1 MSKQKN
7 MEDLESDITQLIE
20 DQLEKNPSLIGINVG
35 SLTGTPVTS
44 AFKKK
49 DEFLSEVKIASAT
62 SSLIFLASKM
72 LKGTLNQEV
81 SYNLVTGK
89 KYILISILTEDITM
103 VAYLDRELADLEG
116 LNESIKKLRDLA
128 LHISAIIET
137 SELAKEELFVG
148 IKRSIPNALLIAI
161 ITKEGLPIKI
171 QATMPEPT
179 ISAMISAVFDLSNV
193 LIKDFE
199 YSIIAGEI
207 GSIIIHELDENRI
220 LCVAVPEADESKLG
234 SYLVKIKSIINR

>member
-1 MSKQKN
+1 MSKVKN
-7 MEDLESDITQLIE
+7 IKELESDIKELIE
-20 DQLEKNPSLIGINVG
+20 KQIEKDLALIGINIG
-35 SLTGTPVTS
+35 TLTGTPVTS
-44 AFKKK
+44 IFKQK
-49 DEFLSEVKIASAT
+49 DEFLSEIEIASAT

-89 KYILISILTEDITM
+89 KYILISILTETITM
-103 VAYLDRELADLEG
+103 IAYLDRELADLEG
-116 LNESIKKLRDLA
+116 LNEVIKTLRELA
-128 LHISAIIET
+128 LHISAIVET
-137 SELAKEELFVG
+137 SELAKEELFVA
-148 IKRSIPNALLIAI
+148 IKRAIPNALLIAI

-179 ISAMISAVFDLSNV
+179 ISAMISAVFDLSKV

-199 YSIIAGEI
+199 YSVIAGEI

-220 LCVAVPEADESKLG
+220 LCVAVPEAEETKLG
-234 SYLVKIKSIINR
+234 SYIVKIKSIINR

>member
-7 MEDLESDITQLIE
+7 IKNLESDIKELIE
-20 DQLEKNPSLIGINVG
+20 EQLNRTPALIGINIG
-35 SLTGTPVTS
+35 TLTGTPVTS
-44 AFKKK
+44 MFKKK
-49 DEFLSEVKIASAT
+49 DEFLNEVEIASAT

-72 LKGTLNQEV
+72 LKGTLNQEI

-89 KYILISILTEDITM
+89 KYILITILTENITM
-103 VAYLDRELADLEG
+103 IAYLDRELADLEG
-116 LNESIKKLRDLA
+116 LNEVIKSLRELA

-137 SELAKEELFVG
+137 SGLAKEELFVA

-179 ISAMISAVFDLSNV
+179 ISAMISAVFDLSDV

-199 YSIIAGEI
+199 YSVIAGEM
-207 GSIIIHELDENRI
+207 GSIIIHELDNNRI

-234 SYLVKIKSIINR
+234 SYIVKIKSIIKS